1 MDSYVYLIENGDL
14 YNIGS
19 TNNIDKV
26 QQLLRPGKLCASLK
40 DKEAVYI
47 CKNLHIRY
55 SEVRLPET
63 DYFRLNKSQLLECQ
77 LMMKS
82 EGASNYFQPI
92 FKGGTMVATFIL
104 AWLGITFFLIKL
116 GIDPILSRFL

>member
-1 MDSYVYLIENGDL
+1 MDSYIYLIENGDL

-92 FKGGTMVATFIL
+92 FKGGTIVATFIL
-104 AWLGITFFLIKL
+104 AWFGLTFFLIKL

>member
-1 MDSYVYLIENGDL
+1 MDSYIYLIENGDL

-40 DKEAVYI
+40 NKEAVYI

-55 SEVRLPET
+55 SEVRLPGT

-77 LMMKS
+77 LNHTAQMSQLTVM
-82 EGASNYFQPI
+82 P
-92 FKGGTMVATFIL
+92 
-104 AWLGITFFLIKL
+104 
-116 GIDPILSRFL
+116 LSSLKDIEL

>member
-26 QQLLRPGKLCASLK
+26 QQVLRPGRLCSSLK
-40 DKEAVYI
+40 NKEAVYI

-55 SEVRLPET
+55 SEVRLPGT

-77 LMMKS
+77 MILKG
-82 EGASNYFQPI
+82 EGASDYFQPI
-92 FKGGTMVATFIL
+92 FRGGTIIFTFIL
-104 AWLGITFFLIKL
+104 AWLGISFFLIQF
-116 GIDPILSRFL
+116 GINPIFSRFF

>member
-1 MDSYVYLIENGDL
+1 MDSYIYLIENGDL

-40 DKEAVYI
+40 NKEAIYI

-55 SEVRLPET
+55 SEVRLPGT

-77 LMMKS
+77 LILKG
-82 EGASNYFQPI
+82 EGASGYFQPI
-92 FKGGTMVATFIL
+92 FRGGTLVF
-104 AWLGITFFLIKL
+104 TFFLAWFAIAFFL
-116 GIDPILSRFL
+116 IQVGINPILSRFL

>member
-26 QQLLRPGKLCASLK
+26 QQVLRPGRLCASLK
-40 DKEAVYI
+40 NNEAVYI
-47 CKNLHIRY
+47 CKNLQIRY
-55 SEVRLPET
+55 SEARLPGT

-77 LMMKS
+77 MILKG
-82 EGASNYFQPI
+82 EGASGYFQPI
-92 FKGGTMVATFIL
+92 FRGGIIVFTFIL
-104 AWLGITFFLIKL
+104 AWLCISLFLIQF
-116 GIDPILSRFL
+116 GINPIFSRFF

>member
-1 MDSYVYLIENGDL
+1 MDSYIYLIENGDL

-19 TNNIDKV
+19 TNNIEKV
-26 QQLLRPGKLCASLK
+26 QQLLRPGKRCASLK

-104 AWLGITFFLIKL
+104 AWFVLTFFLIKL

>member
-1 MDSYVYLIENGDL
+1 MDSYIYLIENGDL

-92 FKGGTMVATFIL
+92 FKGATKVATFIL
-104 AWLGITFFLIKL
+104 AWFVLTFFLIKL

>member
-1 MDSYVYLIENGDL
+1 MDSYIYLIENGDL

-92 FKGGTMVATFIL
+92 FKGATMVATFIL
-104 AWLGITFFLIKL
+104 AWFGLTFFLIKL

>member
-1 MDSYVYLIENGDL
+1 MDSYIYLIENGDL

-26 QQLLRPGKLCASLK
+26 QELLKPGRLCAYLK

-47 CKNLHIRY
+47 CKKLHIRF
-55 SEVRLPET
+55 SEMRLPGT

-77 LMMKS
+77 LMLKS
-82 EGASNYFQPI
+82 ESSSDYFQPI
-92 FKGGTMVATFIL
+92 FKGATTVVTFLL
-104 AWLGITFFLIKL
+104 AWICISFFLIKF
-116 GIDPILSRFL
+116 GIDPILSRFI

>member
-1 MDSYVYLIENGDL
+1 MDSYIYLIENGDL

-26 QQLLRPGKLCASLK
+26 QQLLKPGKLCASLK

-82 EGASNYFQPI
+82 EGGKKYFEPI
-92 FKGGTMVATFIL
+92 FTGLNLIVCFLL
-104 AWLGITFFLIKL
+104 AWIFLSGIVIKL
-116 GIDPILSRFL
+116 GVDPILNRIL

>member
-1 MDSYVYLIENGDL
+1 MDSYIYLIENGDL

-40 DKEAVYI
+40 NKEAVYI

-55 SEVRLPET
+55 SEVRLPGTE
-63 DYFRLNKSQLLECQ
+63 YFRLNKSQLLECQ
-77 LMMKS
+77 LILKG
-82 EGASNYFQPI
+82 EGASGYFQPI
-92 FKGGTMVATFIL
+92 FRGGTKVFTFLL
-104 AWLGITFFLIKL
+104 AWIGIAFFLIQF
-116 GIDPILSRFL
+116 GINPILSRFL